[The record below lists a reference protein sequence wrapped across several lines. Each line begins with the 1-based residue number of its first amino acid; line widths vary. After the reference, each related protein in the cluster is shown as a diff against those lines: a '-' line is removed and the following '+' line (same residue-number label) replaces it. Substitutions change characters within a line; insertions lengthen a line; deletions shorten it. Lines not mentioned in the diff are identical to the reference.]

1 MPREPERGFDEP
13 PLRELALQLV
23 AFVLEE
29 VRKGRGV
36 DAAARA
42 FSRHRRRVLGGIG
55 GGGGAWA
62 ALTAWT
68 GSLGVWGAVGLSL
81 GLLSPPAWVPLA
93 GGLAGLAPPGGP

>member
-55 GGGGAWA
+55 GGGAWA

-68 GSLGVWGAVGLSL
+68 RSLGVWGADGT
-81 GLLSPPAWVPLA
+81 VPGTAIAPRPGFLWPV
-93 GGLAGLAPPGGP
+93 LAPPGGP